1 MKLKS
6 LDKVGLIVIFING
19 GLFGFTDYNGPRD
32 IVTFIGSA
40 LVVMV
45 VSVGLGWVI
54 NKSLNLIPPYRMG
67 TEKISRKISP
77 IILIGLIVSLIILI
91 YGIIEL
97 NSY

>member
-6 LDKVGLIVIFING
+6 LDKGGLIVIFING

-45 VSVGLGWVI
+45 VSLGAGWVI
-54 NKSLNLIPPYRMG
+54 NKILNLIPPYRIG
-67 TEKISRKISP
+67 TEKIRRQISP
-77 IILIGLIVSLIILI
+77 IVIIGLIVSFAILI
-91 YGIIEL
+91 YGTIEL
-97 NSY
+97 ISY